1 MFVINKGPDNIGLVT
16 TRVGIGSTS
25 EGLFFYSKG
34 STSGINSSLYFF
46 ETQKVQVTGD
56 IDKIVTTVSTN
67 VSAANTTKHN
77 LAVGDVVKMNVVPN
91 LVVGSGSTIPVSVN
105 YNSEF
110 DKLII
115 NPLTFTASDVESDQI
130 DIAEHGFKTGDK
142 VFYDGSATGLSTGQ
156 YYVNRVSSR
165 RFQLCETIED
175 LNKNPIRITPITA
188 NTGGTQT
195 IAPINPRIDVVKNS
209 KLTFGLSST
218 TLADFDFK
226 LFYDR
231 NLTNEYLSSQDSD
244 TFNVGTAGTIGIGTN
259 NSDPIGAALT
269 VQYSTS
275 SPITLYYGLTKGG
288 YISTADTEVPNYS
301 EIRFIDSEYN
311 GEYMISNITDDTF
324 QFSPKVPE
332 FLSYTSNE
340 CDKLE
345 YSTKSTNVHGGI
357 KNFRILSPGFNYK
370 KLPQFS
376 KVNSVSG
383 TDANIIA
390 QSSTIGRIKK
400 IRIVD
405 IGYEYS
411 SDKTLGPEAF
421 ISPVVN
427 IDNLDII
434 ASVNI
439 VSGGANYMSPPN
451 LIVFNPVTNTIVD
464 DVSLQ
469 PLAPNQTISKV
480 DVLSPVTGLDSVVH
494 KIISINNSNGVG
506 INSVQISNS
515 GVVTCFLETPING
528 FDEQP
533 FAVGDQVFVE
543 GIQRVGEAGIG
554 TLSGGISTST
564 TVELSLIHI

>member
-1 MFVINKGPDNIGLVT
+1 
-16 TRVGIGSTS
+16 
-25 EGLFFYSKG
+25 
-34 STSGINSSLYFF
+34 
-46 ETQKVQVTGD
+46 
-56 IDKIVTTVSTN
+56 
-67 VSAANTTKHN
+67 
-77 LAVGDVVKMNVVPN
+77 
-91 LVVGSGSTIPVSVN
+91 
-105 YNSEF
+105 
-110 DKLII
+110 
-115 NPLTFTASDVESDQI
+115 
-130 DIAEHGFKTGDK
+130 
-142 VFYDGSATGLSTGQ
+142 
-156 YYVNRVSSR
+156 
-165 RFQLCETIED
+165 
-175 LNKNPIRITPITA
+175 
-188 NTGGTQT
+188 
-195 IAPINPRIDVVKNS
+195 
-209 KLTFGLSST
+209 
-218 TLADFDFK
+218 
-226 LFYDR
+226 
-231 NLTNEYLSSQDSD
+231 
-244 TFNVGTAGTIGIGTN
+244 
-259 NSDPIGAALT
+259 
-269 VQYSTS
+269 
-275 SPITLYYGLTKGG
+275 
-288 YISTADTEVPNYS
+288 
-301 EIRFIDSEYN
+301 
-311 GEYMISNITDDTF
+311 MISNITDDTF

-376 KVNSVSG
+376 KVSSVNG

-494 KIISINNSNGVG
+494 KIIQINNSNGVG
-506 INSVQISNS
+506 INSVQTSS
-515 GVVTCFLETPING
+515 GIVTCFLETPING

-564 TVELSLIHI
+564 TVEGTGYNSDNYNYSFFDVTDYTA